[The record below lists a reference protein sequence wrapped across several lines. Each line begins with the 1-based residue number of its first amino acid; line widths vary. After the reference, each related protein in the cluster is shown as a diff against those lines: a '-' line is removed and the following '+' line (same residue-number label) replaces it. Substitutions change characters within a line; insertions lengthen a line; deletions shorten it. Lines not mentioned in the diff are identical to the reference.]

1 MTPLRWTG
9 IDHVR
14 VWSHDVEATTRAYAR
29 LFDAEPDALGV
40 LRSGGAGVAIGP
52 AEADRSPDHRG
63 GLVEVAL
70 SVVADEDVA
79 RLLIRRGLPV
89 EERGDGECVVD
100 LAGLRIVVAS
110 GGDDAP
116 PVVAGSGVTGA
127 EITGLDH
134 LVVHTRR
141 PDRALALWGARLGL
155 DLRLD
160 RSNSTLGVRFLF
172 FRCGR
177 DVVEVAAPLPAHG
190 ASAGDHTDAE
200 HGGPDRTGGLAWRTA
215 DLDATRLRLVD
226 AGVEVS
232 EVRAGRKPG
241 TRVAT
246 VREPAL
252 ALPTLLLEQSAPK
265 S

>member
-40 LRSGGAGVAIGP
+40 LRSGGAGVVIGP
-52 AEADRSPDHRG
+52 AAAGQSPDHHG
-63 GLVEVAL
+63 GLVEVVL

-79 RLLIRRGLPV
+79 RLLTRRGLPV
-89 EERGDGECVVD
+89 EERGDGTCVVD
-100 LAGLRIVVAS
+100 LAGLRIVVS
-110 GGDDAP
+110 TGGDDAP
-116 PVVAGSGVTGA
+116 PAVGSGVTGA
-127 EITGLDH
+127 EVTGLDH

-160 RSNSTLGVRFLF
+160 RSNTRLGVRFLF

-177 DVVEVAAPLPAHG
+177 DVVEVAAPLAVDGAPAG
-190 ASAGDHTDAE
+190 ESTDAD

-215 DLDATRLRLVD
+215 DLDATHARLVA
-226 AGVEVS
+226 AGFDLS

-252 ALPTLLLEQSAPK
+252 ALPTLLIEQSAVE
-265 S
+265 SA